1 MISDFFETNN
11 YFVDKKDGF
20 QESCHIY
27 NEKRERIGRIK
38 QKFSLIQKVLPTMI
52 GKSILPFNIE
62 IRSANGGLEATII
75 KRGNFLKSEIV
86 IQDAAGKKIG
96 AINPKF
102 SFFKPEFKIL
112 NTSNK
117 VIAEICDVWK
127 KSDFIIN
134 DSSENQIGSINNNWN
149 GTMKKMTPSIEGY
162 RISVMPNYSQYEEK
176 IAILS
181 SAIVLN
187 MCFVN

>member
-27 NEKRERIGRIK
+27 NEKREKIGRIR
-38 QKFSLIQKVLPTMI
+38 QKLTTIQKILPLTI
-52 GKSILPFNIE
+52 SKLILPFNVE
-62 IRSANGGLEATII
+62 IRSANGGLEASI
-75 KRGNFLKSEIV
+75 LKKGFFFKPEIV
-86 IQDAAGKKIG
+86 IQDASGKKVGI
-96 AINPKF
+96 IDPKF
-102 SFFKPEFKIL
+102 SFFRPEFKIL
-112 NTSNK
+112 NNSNN

-127 KSDFIIN
+127 KTNFIIN
-134 DSSENQIGSINNNWN
+134 DSSEKQIGSIDNKWGGSMKNVQRSANSYNVNVMADYSNN
-149 GTMKKMTPSIEGY
+149 
-162 RISVMPNYSQYEEK
+162 EEK

-187 MCFVN
+187 MCFLN